1 MPPVTFWSKPSSQWT
16 FGVVPTGYV
25 YIADSDSN
33 IGCATSFSWDNAQS
47 LIKPFSKDETLIRG
61 AQISAKALQN
71 RMRVA
76 LLNRASQ
83 YQKDGKSMRT
93 FEKAIQTNH
102 DENTYKA
109 VPFKTKLTAFVH
121 WIRYDL
127 ITSLVSMWGTPQY
140 IHKNDLQVSDN
151 DVVSAEYH
159 DVPQY
164 SALPCPALKV

>member
-1 MPPVTFWSKPSSQWT
+1 M
-16 FGVVPTGYV
+16 
-25 YIADSDSN
+25 
-33 IGCATSFSWDNAQS
+33 
-47 LIKPFSKDETLIRG
+47 
-61 AQISAKALQN
+61 
-71 RMRVA
+71 
-76 LLNRASQ
+76 LNRASQ

-164 SALPCPALKV
+164 SALPCPALKAQQNFQVGHYSCRGFLSRMFLLGECMTGRQRRGFRDR